1 MFDKTTIRDIDLRN
15 KNILVRMDFNVPLRD
30 GKVLSNFRLQAALP
44 TIQYLLAGQAH
55 HIILISHLGR
65 PKGQFDPALSLAP
78 VAEELS
84 RFLDRPVTFIS
95 QTIGETVKN
104 QIDALPQG
112 SVVLLENLRFSSAEE
127 ENSLDFAKQI
137 VYDTSADLYVQ
148 DGFAVIHRAHASTVQ
163 IPQLLPT
170 VAGFLIEKEVTNLSQ
185 VLQTPKPPV
194 TVIIG
199 GAKISDKQPLI
210 DRFLSLADHIL
221 VVGKIAADGYTPSD
235 PKIYVAEDF
244 REDQEGSKLD
254 IGNLSLS
261 KILPTIKHSHTI
273 IWNGTAGKT
282 EEPGFD
288 LSSKAIAETIGR
300 KNPEYN
306 QTIILGGDT
315 SGYVEKLLEAHTI
328 NSRDPDSSPSLNY
341 SLISTGGGASLEF
354 LLGLP
359 LPGLDVIN

>member
-1 MFDKTTIRDIDLRN
+1 MFDKTTIRDIDPKN
-15 KNILVRMDFNVPLRD
+15 KNILVRTDFNVPIKNGQVTSD
-30 GKVLSNFRLQAALP
+30 FRLRAALP
-44 TIQYLLAGQAH
+44 TIQYLIDGQAN

-65 PKGQFDPALSLAP
+65 PKGQADSSLSLAP
-78 VAEELS
+78 VAQELS
-84 RFLDRPVTFIS
+84 LLLCHPVTFIPHLTGS
-95 QTIGETVKN
+95 LIKD
-104 QIDALPQG
+104 QIDSLPQG
-112 SVVLLENLRFSSAEE
+112 SVVLLENLRFSAAEE
-127 ENSLDFAKQI
+127 ENNLDFAREI
-137 VYDTSADLYVQ
+137 VHSTSADLYVQ

-185 VLQTPKPPV
+185 ALEHPKPQV

-210 DRFLSLADHIL
+210 DRFLSIADHIL
-221 VVGKIAADGYTPSD
+221 VVGKIAADGYVSND

-244 REDQEGSKLD
+244 RQDQEGNKLD
-254 IGNLSLS
+254 IGDLSLS
-261 KILPTIKHSHTI
+261 KILPTIKYSHTI

-288 LSSKAIAETIGR
+288 LSSKAIAEAIGQ

-315 SGYVEKLLEAHTI
+315 SGYVEKLLEEQPGA
-328 NSRDPDSSPSLNY
+328 SLGHVSNPLEY

-359 LPGLDVIN
+359 LPGLDAIN